1 MIDFQGK
8 MEPLYYKISIIDRK
22 NKVSFLT
29 GIPEGSTINI
39 NTLVCQDDDSAS
51 ELNFESLYSKHI
63 DSKPDFICIYNFE
76 ILFRPEYRF
85 DLLSFIKGKSKNK
98 KFAIIW
104 PGEIQKDQLIYSR
117 PGRPDY
123 YTHNIDNYLIYKEEQ

>member
-1 MIDFQGK
+1 
-8 MEPLYYKISIIDRK
+8 MENLYYKISIIGSK
-22 NKVSFLT
+22 YKTAFLT
-29 GIPEGSTINI
+29 SIPAERAINI
-39 NTLVCQDDDSAS
+39 NALVCQEDYPAS
-51 ELNFESLYSKHI
+51 ELNFEQIFSRNI
-63 DSKPDFICIYNFE
+63 DSKLNFICLYNFE

-85 DLLSFIKGKSKNK
+85 DLLSFIKGKSKTK

-104 PGEIQKDQLIYSR
+104 PGEIQNDQLVYSR